1 MIDQAII
8 LAVHTVVLGYWL
20 GSDLVIN
27 SEYRFIVHRND
38 LPVPARDAM
47 MDHLMVVDQHV
58 RYALV
63 LQATLGSMLLAGLG
77 LFPAIVAW
85 IAPLAGLAWLGL
97 VEMAHRLRKSTTG
110 VQLALIDRVVRYAVG
125 AGLIALAFA
134 ATDWPLWLRIK
145 LALFAGV
152 IGCGVII
159 RFRLIRHFT
168 TWAAIVSEG
177 STPERE
183 AVLRRTY
190 WRATSVLALLWLQVA
205 TIAVLAV
212 LRPF

>member
-77 LFPAIVAW
+77 LFPAIVAL
-85 IAPLAGLAWLGL
+85 IAPLAGLAWLAL
-97 VEMAHRLRKSTTG
+97 VEMAHRLRKTATG
-110 VQLALIDRVVRYAVG
+110 VQLALIDRVVRYTVG
-125 AGLIALAFA
+125 GGLVALAFTQA
-134 ATDWPLWLRIK
+134 DWPLWLRIK

-159 RFRLIRHFT
+159 RFRLIHHFT

-183 AVLRRTY
+183 AVLRRIY

-205 TIAVLAV
+205 AIAVLAV

>member
-1 MIDQAII
+1 MIDQTIV
-8 LAVHTVVLGYWL
+8 LAVHTIVLGYWL

-63 LQATLGSMLLAGLG
+63 LQAMLGSMLLAGLG
-77 LFPAIVAW
+77 LFPAAVAW
-85 IAPLAGLAWLGL
+85 LAPLAGISWLAL
-97 VEMAHRLRKSTTG
+97 VELAHRLRKTETG
-110 VQLALIDRVVRYAVG
+110 VKLALIDRIVRYAVG
-125 AGLIALAFA
+125 AGLVALAVLQS
-134 ATDWPLWLRIK
+134 DWPLWLRLK

-159 RFRLIRHFT
+159 RFRLIHHFT
-168 TWAAIVSEG
+168 TWAAIVGQG

-183 AVLRRTY
+183 ALLRRTY
-190 WRATSVLALLWLQVA
+190 WRATSVLALLWLQVV

>member
-1 MIDQAII
+1 MFDQAIV

-27 SEYRFIVHRND
+27 SEYRFIVHRSD

-63 LQATLGSMLLAGLG
+63 LQTMLGSMLLAGLG
-77 LFPAIVAW
+77 LFPGAVAS

-97 VEMAHRLRKSTTG
+97 VEMAHRLRKTASG
-110 VQLALIDRVVRYAVG
+110 LQLALIDRVVRYTVG
-125 AGLIALAFA
+125 AGLVALALLQA
-134 ATDWPLWLRIK
+134 DWPLWLRIK

-159 RFRLIRHFT
+159 RFRLIDHFT
-168 TWAAIVSEG
+168 TWAAIVSDG

-183 AVLRRTY
+183 AILRRTY

-205 TIAVLAV
+205 AIAVLAV

>member
-77 LFPAIVAW
+77 LFPAVVAW
-85 IAPLAGLAWLGL
+85 IAPFAGLAWLGL
-97 VEMAHRLRKSTTG
+97 VEMAHRLRKSATG
-110 VQLALIDRVVRYAVG
+110 VQLALIDRIVRYSVG
-125 AGLIALAFA
+125 VGLIALAFA
-134 ATDWPLWLRIK
+134 QADWPLWLRIK

-159 RFRLIRHFT
+159 RFRLIHHFT

-190 WRATSVLALLWLQVA
+190 WRATSVLALLWVQVA
-205 TIAVLAV
+205 TITVLAV